1 MGRQNKVRGQDK
13 SGRCAEPSSPG
24 RFVVSQRVSE
34 DLREVRENR
43 AMCAKLKTLGLR
55 PVSCTSRTILP
66 CNEDDF
72 RIRPGRIGSSKRQR
86 TKSAIAQVL
95 VAARLAGGV
104 ISKQGRIVSP
114 RSSTFGRGRV
124 AAVRAGHRFGSRTR
138 GAVIKARV
146 VKTTARGSLGAHLSY
161 LQRDGVTR
169 DGERGHLFSA
179 DEQAIDPDAFAKACE
194 NDRHHFRFIV
204 SPDDAL
210 EMADLKSF
218 TRNLM
223 DQMEKDLGTRLDWA
237 AVDHWNTEHP
247 HIHVIVRGVGDDSKD
262 LVISRDYIREGMR
275 GRARELITRELGPRT
290 EIDIRRSLER
300 QVDAERWTEIDR
312 DLARSA
318 QRDGLIDMALE
329 PGSQPD
335 VTHALKVGRLRK
347 LERLDIAREVG
358 PGQWTLSGD
367 AEQQLRALGSR
378 GDIIKRMHE
387 TMTKRGIDRGT
398 SSYNINPDQGTPVIG
413 KLIDR
418 GLHEELTGSAYAIV
432 DGIDGRTHHLTFSD
446 IDATTNCRPG
456 SIVELR
462 HFEDRKGRARTAL
475 AVRSDLDLQS
485 QIAAPGATWLD
496 HRNLSKGSVDLGG
509 GFGAEVRD
517 AMEARAEHLAD
528 IGLARRQ
535 GQRIIFARNLLDTLK
550 GSDLE
555 ATARR
560 LSSEIGIPYN
570 PSKSGEYV
578 MGTVRR
584 QLNLAS
590 GRYALIDNGLGFAL
604 VPWSTSLDKQ
614 IGKHISGVMRGD
626 GGVDWS
632 FGRGRGLGL

>member
-1 MGRQNKVRGQDK
+1 MHHLRGARKSCDVCETQNPWIRAGFLHLA
-13 SGRCAEPSSPG
+13 GH
-24 RFVVSQRVSE
+24 FTVS
-34 DLREVRENR
+34 
-43 AMCAKLKTLGLR
+43 A
-55 PVSCTSRTILP
+55 
-66 CNEDDF
+66 EDDF

-86 TKSAIAQVL
+86 TKSAIAQAL
-95 VAARLAGGV
+95 VAARLAGGL
-104 ISKQGRIVSP
+104 ISRQGRIVSP
-114 RSSTFGRGRV
+114 RTSTFGRGRI
-124 AAVRAGHRFGSRTR
+124 AAVKAGHRVRSGSRV
-138 GAVIKARV
+138 VIVKARV
-146 VKTTARGSLGAHLSY
+146 VRMNGRGSLGSHLAY
-161 LQRDGVTR
+161 LKRDGVTR
-169 DGERGHLFSA
+169 DGEPGKLFGA
-179 DEQAIDPDAFAKACE
+179 DSREVDPLDFAKTCDD
-194 NDRHHFRFIV
+194 DRHHFRFIV
-204 SPDDAL
+204 SPEDAAS
-210 EMADLKSF
+210 MSDLKRF
-218 TRNLM
+218 TRDLM
-223 DQMEKDLGTRLDWA
+223 DQMEADLGTRLDWA

-247 HIHVIVRGVGDDSKD
+247 HIHIIVRGIGEDGQN
-262 LVISRDYIREGMR
+262 LVISRDYIREGLR
-275 GRARELITRELGPRT
+275 GRASNLINRELGPRT

-300 QVDAERWTEIDR
+300 QVEAERWTDIDR
-312 DLARSA
+312 SLTRSA
-318 QRDGLIDMALE
+318 QRDGLIDMAPD
-329 PGSQPD
+329 PGTQPD
-335 VTHALKVGRLRK
+335 VSHALKVGRLRK
-347 LERLDIAREVG
+347 LERLDLAREVG

-387 TMTKRGIDRGT
+387 TMAKRGIDRGT
-398 SSYNINPDQGTPVIG
+398 TSYSINPDQSTPVIG

-418 GLHEELTGSAYAIV
+418 GLHEELTGSAYAII

-446 IDATTNCRPG
+446 IDATTDCRPG

-462 HFEDRKGRARTAL
+462 RFEDRKGRARTAL

-509 GFGAEVRD
+509 GFGAEVRN

-528 IGLARRQ
+528 IGLARRK

-555 ATARR
+555 ATAQR
-560 LSSEIGIPYN
+560 LSTEMGIPYN

-590 GRYALIDNGLGFAL
+590 GRYAMIDNGLGFAL
-604 VPWSTSLDKQ
+604 VPWSPSLDKQ